1 LPWPN
6 SKENYKTSKPYTNS
20 KHTKNKKDLKEKLE
34 KLGSIPQVVVFV
46 CPPPPTRTRIQ

>member
-6 SKENYKTSKPYTNS
+6 SKENYETSKPYTNS

-46 CPPPPTRTRIQ
+46 CPPPPTRTRI